1 MRQKCLRNI
10 FLCEYVRHSSV
21 KGLHGRLKLHACKY
35 PLERAKKNKITLLAV
50 IHAQKEFI
58 PKPTEDVG

>member
-1 MRQKCLRNI
+1 M
-10 FLCEYVRHSSV
+10 CEYVRHSSV

-35 PLERAKKNKITLLAV
+35 PLKRAKKKKITLLAV